1 MNIPQSTSFTG
12 APARAMLGAM
22 AQPGARPG
30 VRRIVQALCDHAW
43 SLGAV
48 AIAAERGVL
57 AAIAEQPAELAE
69 LARLAGLEQAT
80 MRACVDVL
88 CGLGLARVEG
98 GTVHGNEA
106 LRELGGAAG
115 EKVLA
120 ADARATL
127 GVIFGAAREAARPDG
142 AVEGWRADD
151 PVIVRAQAAVSEAT
165 SERMSAL
172 FGALPELATRLHAE
186 GARLLDV
193 GAGAGGLCVA
203 FARAFPRLHVVG
215 IDPSPT
221 ACAEARAAVARAGLH
236 PRVEIHELLAEQLQE
251 RERYA
256 CAWVAQMFIPDATL
270 PDALR
275 ATLDAL
281 EPGGMLVTGAIAS
294 LGDTLLAAISRLRST
309 VWGGGVRTAS
319 DVVAALEHAGF
330 VEARSL
336 SSLGGGAF
344 LPIIARRP

>member
-1 MNIPQSTSFTG
+1 
-12 APARAMLGAM
+12 MLGGM

-30 VRRIVQALCDHAW
+30 VRRIVQGLCDHAW

-57 AAIAEQPAELAE
+57 DAIAERPVELAE
-69 LARLAGLEQAT
+69 LGEVAGLEPVT
-80 MRACVDVL
+80 LRACVDVL
-88 CGLGLARVEG
+88 CGLGLARLERGV
-98 GTVHGNEA
+98 VHGGDA
-106 LRELGGAAG
+106 LHELGGAAG
-115 EKVLA
+115 AKVLA

-127 GVIFGAAREAARPDG
+127 GVIFGAAREASLPQA

-151 PVIVRAQAAVSEAT
+151 PVIVRAQALVSEAT
-165 SERMSAL
+165 SDRMSAL
-172 FGALPELATRLHAE
+172 FAALPALAARLHDDDAQ
-186 GARLLDV
+186 LLDV

-203 FARAFPRLHVVG
+203 FARQFPHLHVVG
-215 IDPSPT
+215 IEPSRV
-221 ACAEARAAVARAGLH
+221 ACEEARSAVARAGLSG
-236 PRVEIHELLAEQLQE
+236 RVEIRELLAEQMQE

-256 CAWVAQMFIPDATL
+256 CAWVAQMFIPDAAL
-270 PDALR
+270 PAVLQ
-275 ATLDAL
+275 ATLAAI
-281 EPGGMLVTGAIAS
+281 EPGGTLVTGAIAS
-294 LGDTLLAAISRLRST
+294 LGDTLLAAISRLRSS

-336 SSLGGGAF
+336 TSLGGGAF